1 MELCEPGS
9 VQRRS
14 PIKAKRSVGMEWMGI
29 GLIAWVKSCGAS
41 NTVRSLNRV
50 AARKSAINEH
60 KEKSRSPNR
69 ATDSRFHW
77 QPLAG

>member
-1 MELCEPGS
+1 MELSDPGR

-29 GLIAWVKSCGAS
+29 GLIAWVKSCGAL

-50 AARKSAINEH
+50 AARKSAI